1 MPEKVSI
8 EEAITFNY
16 WAVTL
21 RLLELGVPWEQIQ
34 DLSAIE
40 VSIILGLKTAFEQRK
55 SELEMHKIDKQHML
69 GGFGNG

>member
-21 RLLELGVPWEQIQ
+21 RLLELGVPWAQIQ
-34 DLSAIE
+34 DLSAME
-40 VSIILGLKTAFEQRK
+40 VSIILGVKTAFEQRK
-55 SELEMHKIDKQHML
+55 SELEQAQNRQTTHRGIR
-69 GGFGNG
+69 

>member
-1 MPEKVSI
+1 MPEKVSV

-40 VSIILGLKTAFEQRK
+40 VSIILGLKTACEQRK
-55 SELEMHKIDKQHML
+55 SELENAQNRQTTHARGIR
-69 GGFGNG
+69 

>member
-21 RLLELGVPWEQIQ
+21 RLLELGVPCEQIQ
-34 DLSAIE
+34 DLAAIE

-55 SELEMHKIDKQHML
+55 SELENAQNRQTTHARGIR
-69 GGFGNG
+69 